1 MYETVV
7 ETEATVTSSNGQI
20 QIRSETGSAV
30 QKTIDESDRAV
41 RVIRMLREVA
51 AAEHPLTANEISER
65 TELPKATVD
74 ARPPA
79 PKVPPITL
87 SVREDGTIFWADEA
101 LAGKEM
107 LDTRLAV
114 EAQKEP
120 QPDVLLRAD
129 KETKYALI
137 QDVTTRVRVAG
148 MRSINFVSEP
158 ESGN

>member
-1 MYETVV
+1 MAFSSDQDGGFTEPNVV
-7 ETEATVTSSNGQI
+7 PLVDVMLVLLIIFMVTASV
-20 QIRSETGSAV
+20 SENV
-30 QKTIDESDRAV
+30 KV
-41 RVIRMLREVA
+41 
-51 AAEHPLTANEISER
+51 
-65 TELPKATVD
+65 ELPKATVD

-101 LAGKEM
+101 LAGREM

-114 EAQKEP
+114 EAQKLP

-129 KETKYALI
+129 SETKYALI
-137 QDVTTRVRVAG
+137 QDVTTRVRLAG

>member
-1 MYETVV
+1 MAFSSDTDGGFTEPNVV
-7 ETEATVTSSNGQI
+7 PLVDVMLVLLIIFMVTASV
-20 QIRSETGSAV
+20 SENV
-30 QKTIDESDRAV
+30 KV
-41 RVIRMLREVA
+41 
-51 AAEHPLTANEISER
+51 
-65 TELPKATVD
+65 ELPKATVD
-74 ARPPA
+74 ARPPS

-129 KETKYALI
+129 SETKYSLI

>member
-1 MYETVV
+1 MAFSSDTDGGFTEPNVV
-7 ETEATVTSSNGQI
+7 PLVDVMLVLLIIFMVTASV
-20 QIRSETGSAV
+20 SENV
-30 QKTIDESDRAV
+30 KV
-41 RVIRMLREVA
+41 
-51 AAEHPLTANEISER
+51 
-65 TELPKATVD
+65 ELPKATVD
-74 ARPPA
+74 ARPPS

-129 KETKYALI
+129 SETKYALI

>member
-1 MYETVV
+1 MAFSSDTDGGFTEPNVV
-7 ETEATVTSSNGQI
+7 PLVDVMLVLLIIFMVTASV
-20 QIRSETGSAV
+20 SENV
-30 QKTIDESDRAV
+30 KV
-41 RVIRMLREVA
+41 
-51 AAEHPLTANEISER
+51 
-65 TELPKATVD
+65 ELPKATVD

-129 KETKYALI
+129 SETKYALI

>member
-1 MYETVV
+1 MAFSSDQDGGFTEPNVV
-7 ETEATVTSSNGQI
+7 PLVDVMLVLLIIFMVTASV
-20 QIRSETGSAV
+20 SENV
-30 QKTIDESDRAV
+30 KV
-41 RVIRMLREVA
+41 
-51 AAEHPLTANEISER
+51 
-65 TELPKATVD
+65 ELPKATVD
-74 ARPPA
+74 ARPPS

-129 KETKYALI
+129 SETKYALI

>member
-1 MYETVV
+1 MAFSSDQSGGFTEPNVV
-7 ETEATVTSSNGQI
+7 PLVDVMLVLLIIFMVTASV
-20 QIRSETGSAV
+20 SENV
-30 QKTIDESDRAV
+30 KV
-41 RVIRMLREVA
+41 
-51 AAEHPLTANEISER
+51 
-65 TELPKATVD
+65 ELPKATVD

-87 SVREDGTIFWADEA
+87 SVREDGSIFWADEQ

-107 LDTRLAV
+107 LDQRLAV

-129 KETKYALI
+129 SETKYALI

-158 ESGN
+158 ESGS

>member
-1 MYETVV
+1 MAFSSDQDGGFTEPNVV
-7 ETEATVTSSNGQI
+7 PLVDVMLVLLIIFMVTASV
-20 QIRSETGSAV
+20 SENV
-30 QKTIDESDRAV
+30 KV
-41 RVIRMLREVA
+41 
-51 AAEHPLTANEISER
+51 
-65 TELPKATVD
+65 ELPKATVD

-129 KETKYALI
+129 SETKYALI

-158 ESGN
+158 ESEN

>member
-1 MYETVV
+1 MAFSSDSDGGFTEPNVV
-7 ETEATVTSSNGQI
+7 PLVDVMLVLLIIFMVTASV
-20 QIRSETGSAV
+20 SENV
-30 QKTIDESDRAV
+30 KV
-41 RVIRMLREVA
+41 
-51 AAEHPLTANEISER
+51 
-65 TELPKATVD
+65 ELPKATVD

-129 KETKYALI
+129 SETKYALI

>member
-1 MYETVV
+1 MAFSSDTDGGFTEPNVV
-7 ETEATVTSSNGQI
+7 PLVDVMLVLLIIFMVTASV
-20 QIRSETGSAV
+20 SENV
-30 QKTIDESDRAV
+30 KV
-41 RVIRMLREVA
+41 
-51 AAEHPLTANEISER
+51 
-65 TELPKATVD
+65 ELPKATVD

-129 KETKYALI
+129 SETKYSLI

>member
-1 MYETVV
+1 MAFSSDSDGGFTEPNVV
-7 ETEATVTSSNGQI
+7 PLVDVMLVLLIIFMVTASV
-20 QIRSETGSAV
+20 SENV
-30 QKTIDESDRAV
+30 KV
-41 RVIRMLREVA
+41 
-51 AAEHPLTANEISER
+51 
-65 TELPKATVD
+65 ELPKATVD

-101 LAGKEM
+101 LAGKDM

-129 KETKYALI
+129 SETKYALI

>member
-1 MYETVV
+1 MAFSSDQDGGFTEPNVV
-7 ETEATVTSSNGQI
+7 PLVDVMLVLLIIFMVTASV
-20 QIRSETGSAV
+20 SENV
-30 QKTIDESDRAV
+30 KV
-41 RVIRMLREVA
+41 
-51 AAEHPLTANEISER
+51 
-65 TELPKATVD
+65 ELPKATVD

-114 EAQKEP
+114 EAQKLP

-129 KETKYALI
+129 SETKYALI

>member
-1 MYETVV
+1 MAFSSDTDGGFTEPNVV
-7 ETEATVTSSNGQI
+7 PLVDVMLVLLIIFMVTASV
-20 QIRSETGSAV
+20 SENV
-30 QKTIDESDRAV
+30 KV
-41 RVIRMLREVA
+41 
-51 AAEHPLTANEISER
+51 
-65 TELPKATVD
+65 ELPKATVD

-79 PKVPPITL
+79 PKVPPITI
-87 SVREDGTIFWADEA
+87 SVRENGEIFWADEA
-101 LAGKEM
+101 LPKET
-107 LDTRLAV
+107 LDSRLAV

-129 KETKYALI
+129 SETKYALI

>member
-1 MYETVV
+1 MAFSSDQDGGFTEPNVV
-7 ETEATVTSSNGQI
+7 PLVDVMLVLLIIFMVTASVSENGK
-20 QIRSETGSAV
+20 V
-30 QKTIDESDRAV
+30 
-41 RVIRMLREVA
+41 
-51 AAEHPLTANEISER
+51 
-65 TELPKATVD
+65 ELPKATVD

-129 KETKYALI
+129 SETKYSLI

>member
-1 MYETVV
+1 MAFSSDQDGGFTEPNVV
-7 ETEATVTSSNGQI
+7 PLVDVMLVLLIIFMVTASV
-20 QIRSETGSAV
+20 SENV
-30 QKTIDESDRAV
+30 KV
-41 RVIRMLREVA
+41 
-51 AAEHPLTANEISER
+51 
-65 TELPKATVD
+65 ELPKATVN

-129 KETKYALI
+129 SETKYALI

>member
-1 MYETVV
+1 MAFSSDQDGGFTEPNVV
-7 ETEATVTSSNGQI
+7 PLVDVMLVLLIIFMVTASV
-20 QIRSETGSAV
+20 SENV
-30 QKTIDESDRAV
+30 KV
-41 RVIRMLREVA
+41 
-51 AAEHPLTANEISER
+51 
-65 TELPKATVD
+65 ELPKATVD

-129 KETKYALI
+129 SETKYSLI

>member
-1 MYETVV
+1 MAFSSDQDGGFTEPNVV
-7 ETEATVTSSNGQI
+7 PLVDVMLVLLIIFMVTASV
-20 QIRSETGSAV
+20 SENV
-30 QKTIDESDRAV
+30 KV
-41 RVIRMLREVA
+41 
-51 AAEHPLTANEISER
+51 
-65 TELPKATVD
+65 ELPKATVD

-129 KETKYALI
+129 SETKYALI

>member
-1 MYETVV
+1 MAFSSDQDGGFTEPNVV
-7 ETEATVTSSNGQI
+7 PLVDVMLVLLIIFMVTASV
-20 QIRSETGSAV
+20 SENV
-30 QKTIDESDRAV
+30 KV
-41 RVIRMLREVA
+41 
-51 AAEHPLTANEISER
+51 
-65 TELPKATVD
+65 ELPKATVD

-87 SVREDGTIFWADEA
+87 SVREDGSIFWADEQ

-107 LDTRLAV
+107 LDQRLAV

-129 KETKYALI
+129 SETKYALI

-158 ESGN
+158 ESGS

>member
-1 MYETVV
+1 MAFSSDQDGGFTEPNVV
-7 ETEATVTSSNGQI
+7 PLVDVMLVLLIIFMVTASV
-20 QIRSETGSAV
+20 SENV
-30 QKTIDESDRAV
+30 KV
-41 RVIRMLREVA
+41 
-51 AAEHPLTANEISER
+51 
-65 TELPKATVD
+65 ELPKATVD

-129 KETKYALI
+129 SETKYALI

-158 ESGN
+158 ESE

>member
-1 MYETVV
+1 MAFSSDTDGGFTEPNVV
-7 ETEATVTSSNGQI
+7 PLVDVMLVSLIIFMVTASV
-20 QIRSETGSAV
+20 SENV
-30 QKTIDESDRAV
+30 KV
-41 RVIRMLREVA
+41 
-51 AAEHPLTANEISER
+51 
-65 TELPKATVD
+65 ELPKATVD

-129 KETKYALI
+129 SETKYALI

>member
-1 MYETVV
+1 MAFSSDTDGGFTEPNVV
-7 ETEATVTSSNGQI
+7 PLVDVMLVLLIIFMVTASV
-20 QIRSETGSAV
+20 SENV
-30 QKTIDESDRAV
+30 KV
-41 RVIRMLREVA
+41 
-51 AAEHPLTANEISER
+51 
-65 TELPKATVD
+65 ELPNATVD
-74 ARPPA
+74 ARPPS

-129 KETKYALI
+129 SETKYALI